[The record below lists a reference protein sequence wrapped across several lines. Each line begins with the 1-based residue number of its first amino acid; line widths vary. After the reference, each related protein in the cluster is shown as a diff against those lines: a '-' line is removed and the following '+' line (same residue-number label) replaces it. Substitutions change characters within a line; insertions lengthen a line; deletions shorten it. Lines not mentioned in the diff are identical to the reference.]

1 MLMKLWKYDMKFS
14 YRIMVFIYII
24 AIALSVFLSGT
35 VLLSQKIEYVSIFS
49 VISLLPYMFSL
60 LAVSLSGMLILAIR
74 VYKNLYTDEGYLT
87 FTLPVTTAQ
96 LIWSKVLLYAFWQV
110 ASIFVF
116 ILSIA
121 LPLVTVAYL
130 QGVGGDIAGIIE
142 LAVDYLGFMA
152 RTVWGLDAQK
162 IVIFVAVIVVNYV
175 VLLISTPVSII
186 FSFSIG
192 QLANRYRLLI
202 TFIVYYA
209 YNIVMNTVISIIES
223 LFFVGNNLLVPET
236 SLGFDMTSLISV
248 SAISL
253 VIDIVITILIF
264 IISHN
269 IMSKKLNLI

>member
-162 IVIFVAVIVVNYV
+162 IVIFVAVIVVSYV
-175 VLLISTPVSII
+175 LLLISTPVSII